1 MINLLKAD
9 LFRLRKSKTFKNSM
23 IVMGILVIAYFVVC
37 SMSEDFI
44 SINITFRND
53 RMYGFYIGRI
63 KDNINYIN
71 IFRSSLGFVIFT
83 CLSMIFLVTDSV
95 ISRYSNGVLKNMV
108 SYGHN
113 KCKVYLSSLISNYIG
128 VCIIGISYI
137 VFSMIGAIF
146 LFSPEKMIS
155 KNELNIILV
164 VTLVVLIILAA
175 MVSLYTLISVILKSK
190 VVISTAAALFMTFG
204 TGALFDVISKAVQN
218 KMPIYMLIDICGQP
232 EISSISHD
240 LRTPLTFI
248 QGYLQMLRKDNL
260 SEEKRK
266 RYIEIA
272 DKRSKDLQELL
283 NQFFMLSVVEDPKY
297 KGKLETIDLK
307 EVLVETLTSF
317 YEEFTDKG
325 IEPDIEICSDAI
337 NIVGDY
343 IGSKR
348 VLENLMINIA
358 RHSKGNVKITL
369 VKYKEKAELRIIDKI
384 QDKDEIDAD
393 NLFNKFYKADKARKV
408 NSTGLVLSIVKELM
422 GKMNGNV
429 EADIVHNSLGITRRW
444 ELSC

>member
-1 MINLLKAD
+1 ML
-9 LFRLRKSKTFKNSM
+9 
-23 IVMGILVIAYFVVC
+23 IVIIAL
-37 SMSEDFI
+37 I
-44 SINITFRND
+44 SIIIVLLTRLFFINKAVESMTQQL
-53 RMYGFYIGRI
+53 
-63 KDNINYIN
+63 DNYNSFKTRKKI
-71 IFRSSLGFVIFT
+71 
-83 CLSMIFLVTDSV
+83 D
-95 ISRYSNGVLKNMV
+95 
-108 SYGHN
+108 
-113 KCKVYLSSLISNYIG
+113 
-128 VCIIGISYI
+128 
-137 VFSMIGAIF
+137 
-146 LFSPEKMIS
+146 
-155 KNELNIILV
+155 
-164 VTLVVLIILAA
+164 VTLVNKRIENLAEGINKH
-175 MVSLYTLISVILKSK
+175 MEISKELQLKQNNSEEELKS
-190 VVISTAAALFMTFG
+190 M
-204 TGALFDVISKAVQN
+204 
-218 KMPIYMLIDICGQP
+218 
-232 EISSISHD
+232 ISSISHD
-240 LRTPLTFI
+240 LRTPLTSI
-248 QGYLQMLRKDNL
+248 QGYLQMLRKDNI

-325 IEPDIEICSDAI
+325 IEPDIEICSEAI

-393 NLFNKFYKADKARKV
+393 NLFNKFYKADMARKV
-408 NSTGLVLSIVKELM
+408 NSTGLGLSIVKELM

-429 EADIVHNSLGITRRW
+429 EADIVHNSLCITCRW

>member
-1 MINLLKAD
+1 ML
-9 LFRLRKSKTFKNSM
+9 
-23 IVMGILVIAYFVVC
+23 IVIIAL
-37 SMSEDFI
+37 I
-44 SINITFRND
+44 SIIIVLLTRLFFINKAVESMTQQL
-53 RMYGFYIGRI
+53 
-63 KDNINYIN
+63 DNYNSFKTRKKI
-71 IFRSSLGFVIFT
+71 
-83 CLSMIFLVTDSV
+83 D
-95 ISRYSNGVLKNMV
+95 
-108 SYGHN
+108 
-113 KCKVYLSSLISNYIG
+113 
-128 VCIIGISYI
+128 
-137 VFSMIGAIF
+137 
-146 LFSPEKMIS
+146 
-155 KNELNIILV
+155 
-164 VTLVVLIILAA
+164 VTLVNKRIENLAEGINKH
-175 MVSLYTLISVILKSK
+175 MEISKELQLKQNNSEEELKS
-190 VVISTAAALFMTFG
+190 M
-204 TGALFDVISKAVQN
+204 
-218 KMPIYMLIDICGQP
+218 
-232 EISSISHD
+232 ISSISHD
-240 LRTPLTFI
+240 LRTPLTSI

-260 SEEKRK
+260 SEEKGK

-325 IEPDIEICSDAI
+325 IEPDIEICSEAI

-408 NSTGLVLSIVKELM
+408 NSTGLGLSIVKELM

-429 EADIVHNSLGITRRW
+429 EADIVHNSLCITCRW
-444 ELSC
+444 ELSY

>member
-1 MINLLKAD
+1 ML
-9 LFRLRKSKTFKNSM
+9 
-23 IVMGILVIAYFVVC
+23 IVIIAL
-37 SMSEDFI
+37 I
-44 SINITFRND
+44 SIIIVLLTRLFFINKAVESMTQQL
-53 RMYGFYIGRI
+53 
-63 KDNINYIN
+63 DNYNSFKTRKKI
-71 IFRSSLGFVIFT
+71 
-83 CLSMIFLVTDSV
+83 D
-95 ISRYSNGVLKNMV
+95 
-108 SYGHN
+108 
-113 KCKVYLSSLISNYIG
+113 
-128 VCIIGISYI
+128 
-137 VFSMIGAIF
+137 
-146 LFSPEKMIS
+146 
-155 KNELNIILV
+155 
-164 VTLVVLIILAA
+164 VTLVNKRIENLAEGINKH
-175 MVSLYTLISVILKSK
+175 MEISKELQLKQNNSEEELKS
-190 VVISTAAALFMTFG
+190 M
-204 TGALFDVISKAVQN
+204 
-218 KMPIYMLIDICGQP
+218 
-232 EISSISHD
+232 ISSISHD
-240 LRTPLTFI
+240 LRTPLTSI
-248 QGYLQMLRKDNL
+248 QGYLQMLRKDNI

-408 NSTGLVLSIVKELM
+408 NSTGLGLSIVKELM